1 MATFPNLLTPLTP
14 AGLMDVGLKDS
25 PYDLSKLYDATTRA
39 AAVPKSAGAKP
50 AAGEKEDDFK
60 LTGLPGA
67 RTATY
72 NAIQAN
78 EAKLASLY
86 STFGEQAATL
96 PQAAEITGQIKRLKS
111 NYQYEGLKLDQE
123 QYKSMR
129 DAVDKAEAGDLAN
142 VTAYFESMGQKL
154 ISNNEILDQ
163 QQNEYTTNVGPNN
176 RRFGWN
182 VTTAKEQDANDAV
195 AKIFE
200 PAEQM
205 MIKNGGSGVG
215 AKNLGDIYGVQTYTE
230 DSGNNHTAVGQAA
243 AQAYMQ
249 AGFKM
254 NQDGVDANGNP
265 KMVVATDKNG
275 NPILDLNLARNEGT
289 PLHGYMV
296 GFLSSF
302 KGDEKKYINKDGS
315 WNEEDFTID
324 YAKFVQQ
331 RIKQE
336 WNKRLQKFYDETT
349 SFSESSEMTAR
360 MGEEKKMAVEFQ
372 QPGIGLTA
380 TIEGKGKAWTENNL
394 TLGNG
399 IPKLLGA
406 GYIEDDVA
414 IRVLNGQGTPE
425 EKSRFL
431 NSNKSDH
438 ILSLMN
444 DMGEEKGKPMYMPG
458 ISWEMYQQ
466 THNKA
471 IVDKGVQFGI
481 LEKTLDDNGNV
492 AYVPNANSD
501 ANIKLILDKNSTKL
515 ANDPTKLTVDEE
527 NTLATMATRAQQAKG
542 AVNLMEALLP
552 AKSASTSYF
561 DNVITDNR
569 PTPEFAAYVREEL
582 TKEGNNS
589 ATSFFGTGAN
599 ISINKGLPTK
609 LDFSGI
615 DARVVNVDNNQALF
629 PHVQASNFKIA
640 GSEPGITA
648 DGFWEYNQNKKIW
661 EPAPRRYDQMGGA
674 MKLIE
679 PGSREYKFNEQQK
692 ITNPGNISGGNTAAV
707 YDITFEMTEEEYK
720 RAKKQNKTMV
730 VSDAVVPVNKERLQ
744 LEYDK
749 MKKDPKL
756 PKLESIGLD
765 ESQGE
770 NVLWYKDDGRVNFIS
785 GFAIPKSPKY
795 LKQYG
800 LTDEQVRKAAAIED
814 NDQRLAYVATIR
826 VNGFGAGNLTS
837 GAKPQSQ
844 QVTWEGDPDFDI
856 DVPGD
861 NKRVARTT
869 KNGQPVIQV
878 RVPIIMN
885 QYIQTKAG
893 QLTAGKQIVQGIQS
907 FDPFSKTNQEVKGQ
921 QTGRLQN
928 TTQPNNNV
936 SGFSR

>member
-25 PYDLSKLYDATTRA
+25 PYDLSKLYDATTRT
-39 AAVPKSAGAKP
+39 AAVPKAKP
-50 AAGEKEDDFK
+50 AAGDKEDDFK
-60 LTGLPGA
+60 LTGLQGA

-111 NYQYEGLKLDQE
+111 NYQYEGLALDKE
-123 QYKSMR
+123 QHKSMR
-129 DAVDKAEAGDLAN
+129 DAVDKSEAGDYAN
-142 VTAYFESMGQKL
+142 LTAFKESGGSVIL
-154 ISNNEILDQ
+154 SNNEILDQ
-163 QQNEYTTNVGPNN
+163 QQNEYTTNVGSNN
-176 RRFGWN
+176 RRYGWN
-182 VTTAKEQDANDAV
+182 ATTAKEQDANDAV

-205 MIKNGGSGVG
+205 LIEKGGSGSD
-215 AKNLGDIYGVQTYTE
+215 AKNYGDVYGVRTYHSKGG
-230 DSGNNHTAVGQAA
+230 DNHTAVDQAA
-243 AQAYMQ
+243 MQVYEQ
-249 AGFKM
+249 AGFKL
-254 NQDGVDANGNP
+254 VP
-265 KMVVATDKNG
+265 KLDKNG
-275 NPILDLNLARNEGT
+275 NQAVDQNKKPILEPARDKDGNAVLDMGIALSESA
-289 PLHGYMV
+289 PMAGYMV
-296 GFLSSF
+296 SFLSSI
-302 KGDEKKYINKDGS
+302 KGDKSYYNKDGS
-315 WNEEDFTID
+315 LKQDKFAND
-324 YAKFVQQ
+324 YADFVE
-331 RIKQE
+331 RRVSQE
-336 WNKRLQKFYDETT
+336 WNKRLQKYKDQTQT
-349 SFSESSEMTAR
+349 FSESNEMTAR
-360 MGEEKKMAVEFQ
+360 MGAEKKMVVEFQ

-380 TIEGKGKAWTENNL
+380 VIEGKGKAWTENSL
-394 TLGNG
+394 IQGNG
-399 IPKLLGA
+399 IPNLLGA
-406 GYIEDDVA
+406 GYIEDNTA
-414 IRVLNGQGTPE
+414 MRVLSGKGTPE
-425 EKSRFL
+425 ETAKFL
-431 NSNKSDH
+431 NSNKSDY
-438 ILSLMN
+438 IL
-444 DMGEEKGKPMYMPG
+444 DMMSDLGEGKGKPMYMPG
-458 ISWEMYQQ
+458 VSWEMAQKA
-466 THNKA
+466 HNKV
-471 IVDKGVQFGI
+471 IIDKGVQFGI

-501 ANIKLILDKNSTKL
+501 TNIKLILDKNSGKL
-515 ANDPTKLTVDEE
+515 ANDPTKLTVNEE
-527 NTLATMATRAQQAKG
+527 NTLATMATRAEQAKG

-552 AKSASTSYF
+552 AKSTNTSYF
-561 DNVITDNR
+561 DNVVTINK

-615 DARVVNVDNNQALF
+615 DARVVNIDNNQALF

-648 DGFWEYNQNKKIW
+648 DGFWEYSQRDKKW
-661 EPAPRRYDQMGGA
+661 NPAPRRYDQMGGA

-692 ITNPGNISGGNTAAV
+692 INNPGNISGGNTAAV

-730 VSDAVVPVNKERLQ
+730 VSDAVVPANKERLQ

-749 MKKDPKL
+749 IMKDPNLPKQQLRVSGAKMPMETTKNFPYIKKDK
-756 PKLESIGLD
+756 
-765 ESQGE
+765 
-770 NVLWYKDDGRVNFIS
+770 NVI
-785 GFAIPKSPKY
+785 
-795 LKQYG
+795 LKYG
-800 LTDEQVRKAAAIED
+800 LTEDQAKKAAAISDAKERT
-814 NDQRLAYVATIR
+814 QYVATIR
-826 VNGFGAGNLTS
+826 INGFGAGNLTS

-844 QVTWEGDPDFDI
+844 QVNWEGDPDFDI

-869 KNGQPVIQV
+869 KNGQPIIQV

-885 QYIQTKAG
+885 QYIQAKAG
-893 QLTAGKQIVQGIQS
+893 QLTAGKQMVQGIQS
-907 FDPFSKTNQEVKGQ
+907 FDPFSKNNQEVKGQ